1 MVLTSPLLQFDSVK
15 AFWGLYNHLN
25 LDKMPVGSNLRVFKS
40 HIQPIWEDEMNKE
53 GGNWIVVPR
62 PREVAGVLVFKE
74 LLLSII
80 GGDLDRYVNGI
91 VLSIKPSDIITQ
103 IWLPTNKTSR
113 KSKVQAIAMT
123 ALQQHCKQLLGSD
136 PSGKSRID
144 WTWRVHPTATLLPAE
159 MREGTRAQR
168 GSLGEGVGGRR
179 DAKRGACGECV
190 ELPKKCAVM

>member
-1 MVLTSPLLQFDSVK
+1 
-15 AFWGLYNHLN
+15 
-25 LDKMPVGSNLRVFKS
+25 MPVGSNLRVFKS

-103 IWLPTNKTSR
+103 IWLPTNKTSK
-113 KSKVQAIAMT
+113 KSKVQAIATAAKTFASVTTTMTSSNMLMT
-123 ALQQHCKQLLGSD
+123 APAHTLATTTTTSQGCEKLSNIAVHTSLLL
-136 PSGKSRID
+136 II
-144 WTWRVHPTATLLPAE
+144 AF
-159 MREGTRAQR
+159 
-168 GSLGEGVGGRR
+168 
-179 DAKRGACGECV
+179 
-190 ELPKKCAVM
+190 